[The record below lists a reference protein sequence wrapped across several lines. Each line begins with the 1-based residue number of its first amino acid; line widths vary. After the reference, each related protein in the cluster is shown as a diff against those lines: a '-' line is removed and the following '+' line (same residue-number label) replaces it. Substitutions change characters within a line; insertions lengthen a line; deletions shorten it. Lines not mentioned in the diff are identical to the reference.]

1 MLEQWGC
8 LSAAHVPWLLVLFLV
23 VADRSEG
30 RAATVLGGDH
40 GCSYDCDPHF
50 LGSRL
55 GSVALGPSCKMNP
68 SPGSLENT

>member
-8 LSAAHVPWLLVLFLV
+8 RSAAHVPWLLVLFLV

-50 LGSRL
+50 LGSRQWWERAGERGF
-55 GSVALGPSCKMNP
+55 GSQLQNEP
-68 SPGSLENT
+68 